1 MWYKNMLELRKNKG
15 TLKNINVSMK
25 IIKLIITDLIKKVNI
40 NDKTEDLIYD

>member
-1 MWYKNMLELRKNKG
+1 MEGRNLLELQKIETHYKC
-15 TLKNINVSMK
+15 MK

>member
-1 MWYKNMLELRKNKG
+1 MLELRKNRG

-40 NDKTEDLIYD
+40 NDKTGDLIYD

>member
-1 MWYKNMLELRKNKG
+1 MLELRKNRG

>member
-1 MWYKNMLELRKNKG
+1 MLELRKNRG
-15 TLKNINVSMK
+15 TLKNINASMK

>member
-1 MWYKNMLELRKNKG
+1 MLELRKNRG

-40 NDKTEDLIYD
+40 NDKTEALIYD

>member
-1 MWYKNMLELRKNKG
+1 MESRNLLELQKDRTHYKC
-15 TLKNINVSMK
+15 MK